1 VSGLCLV
8 AIFTAKTQDFIGT
21 GRNCGGTSD
30 RRNNAEKRFLAI
42 SAQKGH
48 FATPSILKRLDKIRH
63 VKYAHC
69 GGDNND
75 YSSILN

>member
-1 VSGLCLV
+1 MILQKQVRWEDKGSVSGLCLV

-30 RRNNAEKRFLAI
+30 RRNHVGKRFLAI

-48 FATPSILKRLDKIRH
+48 FATPSIDKSLAI
-63 VKYAHC
+63 
-69 GGDNND
+69 
-75 YSSILN
+75 